1 MLEDRAQAASPGGP
15 RAPRVGGRQHHPDRP
30 ARVRRAIATAMP
42 VRAPKS
48 DQPHEPEGVPA
59 PDAPKLDTSTDWD
72 EWMERHGGRPASRPD
87 VADAEG
93 RFPTP
98 PEETPERK

>member
-1 MLEDRAQAASPGGP
+1 
-15 RAPRVGGRQHHPDRP
+15 
-30 ARVRRAIATAMP
+30 MP
-42 VRAPKS
+42 APKS
-48 DQPHEPEGVPA
+48 DQHPREPEGVPA

-72 EWMERHGGRPASRPD
+72 QWMERHGRRPATRPD

-98 PEETPERK
+98 PEETPEGE